1 MKSISETLA
10 QETIDQLHIFNKY
23 ELIERIKKMAYQ
35 MRELE
40 RVKNENNTKFSIQSQ
55 LNQKK
60 LQDLLKQVKLMKSP
74 IKYY

>member
-1 MKSISETLA
+1 
-10 QETIDQLHIFNKY
+10 
-23 ELIERIKKMAYQ
+23 

>member
-1 MKSISETLA
+1 
-10 QETIDQLHIFNKY
+10 
-23 ELIERIKKMAYQ
+23 

-60 LQDLLKQVKLMKSP
+60 LQDLFVTNRQEGFWSPSTRPGRRHPVTARGIPPKLVRLVLQASNN
-74 IKYY
+74 